1 MEYKE
6 EKIEYL
12 KERREVKV
20 VDAEEGR
27 RGAGEENSRLIDG
40 VVDRVEGPVVGKGS
54 GVQGEEE
61 GWSHTLVDSVFG
73 DVD

>member
-1 MEYKE
+1 MECEK
-6 EKIEYL
+6 EKIKNL

-20 VDAEEGR
+20 VEAEEGR
-27 RGAGEENSRLIDG
+27 RGAGEENSSLIDG

-54 GVQGEEE
+54 GAQREQK
-61 GWSHTLVDSVFG
+61 GWSDTLVNSVFG